1 MDASYDEIPL
11 QVQVPPAQIYVPAY
25 KQKGLSSGY
34 EVLREMLH
42 LLAVDLE
49 PKSHYCMP
57 VRFIP
62 IASQIEEML
71 RDFMLDHVPPPAPAI
86 DWLGSYPLEWFLC
99 MGRQQFVLTED
110 DRGRVFAR
118 RQSAAGPEELPSTKY
133 LPSIPRDLPAIPTAH
148 LKVAPMRCGKNRIS
162 GNLTVDM
169 GQAHHGAH
177 TYTFVCMRELGTR
190 ASAEGCHRAMA
201 YQIQQL
207 EMITHDCGRLGA
219 EQRRNI
225 CIPEIRAYLYH
236 ELALKPDRLPV
247 GALFEEL
254 PKLVPLRSSNAPPEV
269 FKECVLR
276 ICKTVEWLVDR
287 GIGWGGSVAY
297 PHKGHAL
304 LDAIVVD
311 AFGRPWLME
320 GFTDTH
326 EDKLLSDRV
335 SVHML
340 RLEFGLLGAE
350 PAIIV
355 GNHVEIIFELN
366 TKAFC
371 LFIPPFRKQTLLPP
385 YFTRTCNALVHLVL
399 QATAGNWHLGV
410 QKQISD
416 SLASIPKPE
425 LLSICRGKPEI
436 PGFCFVQLYFRH
448 APRSCSLQPNAYE
461 EPVIRLSGDGFDLDS
476 HALDREDRYFASQH
490 ATARIS
496 NISANDVSVTV
507 NTAISASRICG
518 EVRRRD
524 NTKYYII
531 AARDASVRGTRRWEC
546 PERRQL
552 VVRQA
557 LQAACAADPGDDGC
571 IRVPELLAY
580 VHDEDME
587 CDRGVRLQRIM
598 GALYRKIDGITLR
611 LHINT
616 PQRRE
621 PTAQA
626 LADRITS
633 MMASLHRRGFVW
645 GGEHQDGQASV
656 GQEAKTLMD
665 CLVLDKQGYP
675 WLMDGFG
682 ATYHEDVVR
691 SDEKA
696 LASLLT
702 QMKINVTEPV
712 EAFAHDQGS
721 GSGWPEQDI
730 SSTACEEYENNEKPA
745 APRNLFQDQETCSF
759 GLYVVFNGLLV
770 PGNIGEVIAL
780 GIQVRLR
787 RIVRSGPGNKVMIL
801 SAVIALFDLGSL
813 VTAGPYIQGTCI
825 RSDTAL
831 QWLASR
837 LSKNSAISCRGQP
850 LQLHNAN
857 RYWGEQFGK
866 NASVVVYPAT
876 AKDVSRAVQAANW
889 SKFGTDFSIVGG
901 AHGQI
906 NASSS
911 YGFVLDMSWM
921 NSSRLVRKFRDPGG
935 GKPFAA
941 VEYQGGANWG
951 QVQSVTNGTGYTAIG
966 ARVASVGA
974 GGFSLGGGI
983 GFLAG
988 AYGFATDR
996 LVQMEVVLPSGQIVT
1011 ATKTN
1016 KHSSLFWA
1024 LQGGSGQFGIVTRFW
1039 QRAVVEPK
1047 RSTIAFYYIKDA
1059 DVSRL
1064 RHQVVEFFKTN
1075 KDPFSVVY
1083 YSFGYLPDNLDSP
1096 TPESYGRR
1104 TLLIT
1109 VHFDDPTSPTQPDNT
1124 RAFKSLLDGIDVSHG
1139 IVIQADDYSDLVFL
1153 GGAAYPYG
1161 YRRGF
1166 YGAQTS
1172 EIDVDYLAKVTDT
1185 FWKYVDT
1192 LIERGET
1199 PYSASFV
1206 MQYMYPGLNGHLP
1219 KSDGDT
1225 AWPHAHVGHQT
1236 LFTPAYKHSENDVL
1250 TVAAVQELN
1259 RITYAQQKKVG
1270 SFLANYPNYIAPG
1283 DSGCRVW
1290 GRNVKR
1296 LAEIKQRYDPGCL
1309 IRNGRVFASRGC
1321 TMGGWANVF
1330 DDCA

>member
-1 MDASYDEIPL
+1 
-11 QVQVPPAQIYVPAY
+11 
-25 KQKGLSSGY
+25 
-34 EVLREMLH
+34 ML
-42 LLAVDLE
+42 
-49 PKSHYCMP
+49 
-57 VRFIP
+57 
-62 IASQIEEML
+62 
-71 RDFMLDHVPPPAPAI
+71 
-86 DWLGSYPLEWFLC
+86 
-99 MGRQQFVLTED
+99 
-110 DRGRVFAR
+110 
-118 RQSAAGPEELPSTKY
+118 
-133 LPSIPRDLPAIPTAH
+133 
-148 LKVAPMRCGKNRIS
+148 
-162 GNLTVDM
+162 
-169 GQAHHGAH
+169 
-177 TYTFVCMRELGTR
+177 
-190 ASAEGCHRAMA
+190 
-201 YQIQQL
+201 
-207 EMITHDCGRLGA
+207 
-219 EQRRNI
+219 
-225 CIPEIRAYLYH
+225 LY
-236 ELALKPDRLPV
+236 
-247 GALFEEL
+247 
-254 PKLVPLRSSNAPPEV
+254 SNHPNFF
-269 FKECVLR
+269 FK
-276 ICKTVEWLVDR
+276 
-287 GIGWGGSVAY
+287 
-297 PHKGHAL
+297 
-304 LDAIVVD
+304 
-311 AFGRPWLME
+311 
-320 GFTDTH
+320 
-326 EDKLLSDRV
+326 
-335 SVHML
+335 
-340 RLEFGLLGAE
+340 
-350 PAIIV
+350 
-355 GNHVEIIFELN
+355 
-366 TKAFC
+366 
-371 LFIPPFRKQTLLPP
+371 
-385 YFTRTCNALVHLVL
+385 
-399 QATAGNWHLGV
+399 
-410 QKQISD
+410 
-416 SLASIPKPE
+416 
-425 LLSICRGKPEI
+425 
-436 PGFCFVQLYFRH
+436 
-448 APRSCSLQPNAYE
+448 
-461 EPVIRLSGDGFDLDS
+461 
-476 HALDREDRYFASQH
+476 
-490 ATARIS
+490 
-496 NISANDVSVTV
+496 
-507 NTAISASRICG
+507 
-518 EVRRRD
+518 
-524 NTKYYII
+524 
-531 AARDASVRGTRRWEC
+531 
-546 PERRQL
+546 
-552 VVRQA
+552 
-557 LQAACAADPGDDGC
+557 
-571 IRVPELLAY
+571 
-580 VHDEDME
+580 
-587 CDRGVRLQRIM
+587 
-598 GALYRKIDGITLR
+598 
-611 LHINT
+611 
-616 PQRRE
+616 
-621 PTAQA
+621 
-626 LADRITS
+626 
-633 MMASLHRRGFVW
+633 
-645 GGEHQDGQASV
+645 
-656 GQEAKTLMD
+656 
-665 CLVLDKQGYP
+665 
-675 WLMDGFG
+675 
-682 ATYHEDVVR
+682 
-691 SDEKA
+691 
-696 LASLLT
+696 
-702 QMKINVTEPV
+702 
-712 EAFAHDQGS
+712 
-721 GSGWPEQDI
+721 
-730 SSTACEEYENNEKPA
+730 
-745 APRNLFQDQETCSF
+745 
-759 GLYVVFNGLLV
+759 
-770 PGNIGEVIAL
+770 
-780 GIQVRLR
+780 
-787 RIVRSGPGNKVMIL
+787 KVMIL

-850 LQLHNAN
+850 LQLHNAD

-876 AKDVSRAVQAANW
+876 TKDVSRAVQAANW

-996 LVQMEVVLPSGQIVT
+996 LVQMEVVLPSGQIAT

-1139 IVIQADDYSDLVFL
+1139 IVIPAHDYSHLVFL

-1192 LIERGET
+1192 LIERGED

-1259 RITYAQQKKVG
+1259 RITYAQQKKVD

-1309 IRNGRVFASRGC
+1309 IRNGRVLPAVVVQWEVGRMFL
-1321 TMGGWANVF
+1321 MIVH
-1330 DDCA
+1330 DDCKETLEQQKVWC

>member
-11 QVQVPPAQIYVPAY
+11 QVQVPVRVFSARCSPVVAVIYFDFCGKPAQIYVPAY

-57 VRFIP
+57 VQFIP

-118 RQSAAGPEELPSTKY
+118 RQSAATEAEELPPTKY

-162 GNLTVDM
+162 GSITVDM

-177 TYTFVCMRELGTR
+177 TYTFVCMRELGAR

-207 EMITHDCGRLGA
+207 EMIAHDCVHLGA

-225 CIPEIRAYLYH
+225 CVPEIRAYLYH
-236 ELALKPDRLPV
+236 EFALKPDRLPV

-287 GIGWGGSVAY
+287 GIGWGGSVPY
-297 PHKGHAL
+297 HHKGHAL

-340 RLEFGLLGAE
+340 RLEFGLLGTE
-350 PAIIV
+350 PDACGTIVCLIV

-366 TKAFC
+366 AKAFC

-425 LLSICRGKPEI
+425 LLSVCRGKPEI

-448 APRSCSLQPNAYE
+448 APRSCALQPNAYE
-461 EPVIRLSGDGFDLDS
+461 EPVIRLSSDGFDLDS

-507 NTAISASRICG
+507 NTSISASRICG

-524 NTKYYII
+524 NTRYYCIV
-531 AARDASVRGTRRWEC
+531 ARDASVRGTRRWEC

-557 LQAACAADPGDDGC
+557 LQAACAADPDDDGC

-598 GALYRKIDGITLR
+598 GALYRKIDGIALR

-621 PTAQA
+621 PTAQV
-626 LADRITS
+626 LADRLAS

-645 GGEHQDGQASV
+645 GGEHKEGQVSSV

-675 WLMDGFG
+675 WLIDGFG
-682 ATYHEDVVR
+682 AAYHEDVPCCRVTVHKFGVNGYGR
-691 SDEKA
+691 AEFRLYA
-696 LASLLT
+696 TIMIASNMEYPRPEFDFL
-702 QMKINVTEPV
+702 QDDRRDSECV
-712 EAFAHDQGS
+712 FAQ
-721 GSGWPEQDI
+721 
-730 SSTACEEYENNEKPA
+730 
-745 APRNLFQDQETCSF
+745 
-759 GLYVVFNGLLV
+759 LY
-770 PGNIGEVIAL
+770 AL
-780 GIQVRLR
+780 GL
-787 RIVRSGPGNKVMIL
+787 
-801 SAVIALFDLGSL
+801 
-813 VTAGPYIQGTCI
+813 
-825 RSDTAL
+825 
-831 QWLASR
+831 
-837 LSKNSAISCRGQP
+837 P
-850 LQLHNAN
+850 LQLRNAN

-876 AKDVSRAVQAANW
+876 TKDVSRAVQAANW
-889 SKFGTDFSIVGG
+889 SKFGADFSTVGG

-921 NSSRLVRKFRDPGG
+921 NSSRLIRQFRDPGG

-966 ARVASVGA
+966 ARLASVGA

-988 AYGFATDR
+988 AHGFATDR
-996 LVQMEVVLPSGQIVT
+996 LVQMEVVLPSGQVVT
-1011 ATKTN
+1011 ATRTN
-1016 KHSSLFWA
+1016 KHSNLFWA

-1047 RSTIAFYYIKDA
+1047 QSTIAFYYIQDT

-1064 RHQVVEFFKTN
+1064 RRQVVEFFKTN
-1075 KDPFSVVY
+1075 KDPFSVIY
-1083 YSFGYLPDNLDSP
+1083 YSFGYLPDNLNNP
-1096 TPESYGRR
+1096 KPESYAKR

-1109 VHFDDPTSPTQPDNT
+1109 AHFDDPTNPSQPDNT
-1124 RAFKSLLDGIDVSHG
+1124 RAFQSLLDGIDVSHG
-1139 IVIQADDYSDLVFL
+1139 IVIPTNHYSNLVFL

-1192 LIERGET
+1192 LIKRGEK

-1219 KSDGDT
+1219 ESDGDT

-1236 LFTPAYKHSENDVL
+1236 LITPAYKHFENDGL

-1259 RITYAQQKKVG
+1259 HITYAQQKKVG

-1296 LAEIKQRYDPGCL
+1296 LAEIKQEYDPGCL
-1309 IRNGRVFASRGC
+1309 IRNGRVFASHGC
-1321 TMGGWANVF
+1321 RMGGWANVF